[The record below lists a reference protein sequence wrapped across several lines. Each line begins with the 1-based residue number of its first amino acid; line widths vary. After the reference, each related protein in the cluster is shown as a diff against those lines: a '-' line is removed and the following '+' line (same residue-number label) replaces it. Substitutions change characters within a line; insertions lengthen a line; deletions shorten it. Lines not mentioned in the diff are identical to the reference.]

1 MGRWFLVSLALV
13 KSDGNMGAS
22 AVATVK
28 PGAMHD
34 EQNWLVAGYEIM
46 RPDAKVGRFI
56 LYDQCML
63 FKGKKQL
70 CLVLELSVSVGK
82 IIYTTHMEKVIE
94 SRNPPAMP
102 M

>member
-13 KSDGNMGAS
+13 KNDGNMGAS

-34 EQNWLVAGYEIM
+34 KQNWLVAGYEIM
-46 RPDAKVGRFI
+46 RPDAKVGHFI

-63 FKGKKQL
+63 F
-70 CLVLELSVSVGK
+70 
-82 IIYTTHMEKVIE
+82 
-94 SRNPPAMP
+94 
-102 M
+102 